1 MISSLNFF
9 SIVVL
14 TQLIFYSLSVVLVC
28 LQNQVYGD
36 ATKQF
41 FFKSKAINYRNIFSC
56 YQLIP
61 SISDAFVAEGF
72 KLKANIGNRSVRY
85 FSFLTGEHSSAR
97 VLRA

>member
-1 MISSLNFF
+1 MS
-9 SIVVL
+9 VL
-14 TQLIFYSLSVVLVC
+14 LVC

-41 FFKSKAINYRNIFSC
+41 FVKSKAINYRNIFLC

-61 SISDAFVAEGF
+61 SISDVFVAEGF
-72 KLKANIGNRSVRY
+72 KLKANIENSSVRY

-97 VLRA
+97 VLTA